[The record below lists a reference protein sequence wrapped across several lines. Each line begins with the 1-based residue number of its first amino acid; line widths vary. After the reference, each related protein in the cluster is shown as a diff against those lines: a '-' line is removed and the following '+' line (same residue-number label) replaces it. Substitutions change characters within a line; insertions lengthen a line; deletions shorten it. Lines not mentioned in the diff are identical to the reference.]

1 MKTLVQGLRYSLA
14 AMAMIFAAQAQAIT
28 IDLDDGDVADWTSNS
43 PSALNA
49 GDVAGIVGTSSTLEL
64 FYKADFDDGGESG
77 SFAGSY
83 DTTFSNLDG
92 DGEPHNALI
101 FYTGGDSIVCPECY
115 LLVKDGSQHPQ
126 YLFDLATWNGT
137 EDLDLRNFYPDGGAI
152 SHVAIFGKS
161 MVNVPEPSALILIG
175 LGMIGLGM
183 ARRRVAH

>member
-14 AMAMIFAAQAQAIT
+14 ALAMIFAAQAQAIM
-28 IDLDDGDVADWTSNS
+28 LEPGDADYTSDSNS
-43 PSALNA
+43 TLHA
-49 GDVAGIVGTSSTLEL
+49 GDVETIFGTSDLEL
-64 FYKADFDDGGESG
+64 FYKSNVGGSEEG
-77 SFAGSY
+77 PFAGSY
-83 DTTFSNLDG
+83 DTEYSG
-92 DGEPHNALI
+92 DPNDALI

-115 LLVKDGSQHPQ
+115 LVVKDGEQPQ
-126 YLFDLATWNGT
+126 YLFDLGSWDGT
-137 EDLDLRNFYPDGGAI
+137 ANLDLQNFYDGPGGAI